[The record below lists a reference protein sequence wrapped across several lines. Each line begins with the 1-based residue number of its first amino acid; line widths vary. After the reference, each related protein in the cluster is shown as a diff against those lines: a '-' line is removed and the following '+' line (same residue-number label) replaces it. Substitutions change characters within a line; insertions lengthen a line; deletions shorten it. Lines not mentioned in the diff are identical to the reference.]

1 MQLKIYVPKHPIIEH
16 LINLIQSLDMP
27 STLVRNSVTEL
38 TYWLCYEAMKNWITL
53 KNVPSRNLDGTIV
66 TQLINSEE
74 TFLALPLIK
83 SGLLMSE
90 SVNKL
95 SSNINFFHVGFCTQS
110 GASSLKVTDEDM
122 LAFNNFC
129 NYSKFLILD
138 SIVLSSDK
146 ILALL
151 SLMVAKNV
159 DLTSVRIIFILCT
172 STVLQDIGKIYP
184 NLTIYT
190 SCIKDIGDR
199 SDLVPYQKLLEYLQ
213 T

>member
-16 LINLIQSLDMP
+16 LINLIQSLDIP
-27 STLVRNSVTEL
+27 PTLVRNSVTEL
-38 TYWLCYEAMKNWITL
+38 AYWLCYEAMKNWITL
-53 KNVPSRNLDGTIV
+53 KDVPSRNLDGTMV

-90 SVNKL
+90 SVRKL
-95 SSNINFFHVGFCTQS
+95 SSNIQFFHVNFCAQ
-110 GASSLKVTDEDM
+110 GKASSFKVTDEDM
-122 LAFNNFC
+122 SAFNNFC
-129 NYSKFLILD
+129 DHSKFLILD

-151 SLMVAKNV
+151 SLMEAKNI
-159 DLTSVRIIFILCT
+159 DLNSVRIIFILST
-172 STVLQDIGKIYP
+172 SNVLQDIGKIYP

-190 SCIKDIGDR
+190 ACVKEIGDATE
-199 SDLVPYQKLLEYLQ
+199 LVPYQKLLEYLQ

>member
-16 LINLIQSLDMP
+16 LINLIQSLDIP
-27 STLVRNSVTEL
+27 PTLVRNSVTEL
-38 TYWLCYEAMKNWITL
+38 AYWLCYEAMKNWITL
-53 KNVPSRNLDGTIV
+53 KDVPSRNLDGTLV

-90 SVNKL
+90 SVRKL
-95 SSNINFFHVGFCTQS
+95 SSNIQFFHVNFCTQDK
-110 GASSLKVTDEDM
+110 ASSFKVTDEDM
-122 LAFNNFC
+122 SAFNNFC
-129 NYSKFLILD
+129 DYSKFLILD

-151 SLMVAKNV
+151 SLMEAKNV
-159 DLTSVRIIFILCT
+159 DLNSVRIIFILCT
-172 STVLQDIGKIYP
+172 SNVLQDIGKVYP

-190 SCIKDIGDR
+190 SCVKENSDITE
-199 SDLVPYQKLLEYLQ
+199 LVPYQKLLEYLQ